1 MDPNERQQIN
11 HYVVSQITTEPLIA
25 FFMTNTLKE
34 RYGDPMFK
42 NIQLNLLN
50 DFISDERFPYLL
62 KYADP
67 AVQNII
73 AEQEFNKIIT
83 ANCSTT
89 GGTRI
94 QHGGA
99 GSIDEWANYANL
111 QFRSFLDANPNPAD
125 QDDKNIRQSNPVDQD
140 DKNIRQFCWLI
151 IFVEI
156 VSILKLTDESYNT
169 KERQIIDLIIN
180 CIVTNLND
188 ENILLAYFRSIFG
201 GTFAEQVSTSVCI
214 GAAAYSATYMPLFIN
229 LLYNVLT
236 DSRTMVTN
244 AIKFVSAY
252 VPAPIYDSVSGYVTS
267 PSGLIAMG
275 FMVYGILRHQ
285 TIPDPRTLASMK
297 SIVRNDRLYDSVIN
311 FFFDMSPISIATGI
325 PKNVKS
331 WFSAL
336 KDRFTDDGVR
346 PRSIIGFKSY
356 IVQKFINVNNI
367 NSDVLIQFSG
377 KFTTIMSCIWEGIT
391 DTSHKEAFITN
402 YYEGSRAR
410 FQQFSTVVNQLQQH
424 ALTLVAEEV
433 KNQYRGGS
441 SSTLKHKRKRRS
453 NNKKKPLKISKKSN
467 KNKRRTSKNKKK
479 R

>member
-1 MDPNERQQIN
+1 MNKSLKLQPNTNDGISKKQIHSLSERKKD
-11 HYVVSQITTEPLIA
+11 STE
-25 FFMTNTLKE
+25 KE
-34 RYGDPMFK
+34 EIK
-42 NIQLNLLN
+42 KILQEE
-50 DFISDERFPYLL
+50 I
-62 KYADP
+62 K
-67 AVQNII
+67 
-73 AEQEFNKIIT
+73 AEQQFNSIIDV
-83 ANCSTT
+83 AKCPPIKS
-89 GGTRI
+89 GGSRI
-94 QHGGA
+94 QHGGV
-99 GSIDEWANYANL
+99 GSIEEWANYANL
-111 QFRSFLDANPNPAD
+111 QFRLFLDANPNPA
-125 QDDKNIRQSNPVDQD
+125 DQD

-156 VSILKLTDESYNT
+156 VSILKLNTDESYNT
-169 KERQIIDLIIN
+169 KEQQIVELIIN

-201 GTFAEQVSTSVCI
+201 GTFAEQVSTAVCI
-214 GAAAYSATYMPLFIN
+214 GAAAYSATYFPLFIN

-275 FMVYGILRHQ
+275 FMVYGVLRHQ

-356 IVQKFINVNNI
+356 IVQKFINVNNT
-367 NSDVLIQFSG
+367 NSADLIQFSG
-377 KFTTIMSCIWEGIT
+377 KFTTIMSCIWDGIMVPE
-391 DTSHKEAFITN
+391 HKEAFFTN

-410 FQQFSTVVNQLQQH
+410 FQQFSTVVVNQLQQH
-424 ALTLVAEEV
+424 ALTLVAEKV
-433 KNQYRGGS
+433 KNQPRGGS